1 MIKKYIKT
9 TPVEAIQ
16 VTEDNHKEVREFAF
30 LQRIVFRYGPIRH
43 SIDTLEGKMRF
54 SDGDY
59 LIKNQTGECY
69 VCQKD
74 IFEKTYKEVEGRMIT
89 TQTTLEEIFKIM
101 TDLNVDTINIDFD
114 VDDVIARAKI
124 KLSVLGYEAEWKER

>member
-1 MIKKYIKT
+1 MIKKYMKT

-16 VTEDNHKEVREFAF
+16 VTKDNREEVREFAF
-30 LQRIVFRYGPIRH
+30 LQRIVFGYGPIRN

-69 VCQKD
+69 VCRKD
-74 IFEKTYKEVEGRMIT
+74 IFEKTYKEVQE
-89 TQTTLEEIFKIM
+89 
-101 TDLNVDTINIDFD
+101 
-114 VDDVIARAKI
+114 
-124 KLSVLGYEAEWKER
+124 